1 MKHSIKLEYKNNYLM
16 IGVVSTAKP
25 HKICSL
31 VNKTLEVSL
40 KRSAHIKE
48 FSGMFEGA
56 FPYPAFRFKDPLLKY
71 KLILV
76 ANSNSLGYFLKDC
89 KELDYLIFIKS
100 SDQEKR
106 AKDYIK
112 ILKDLDIIQLA
123 IIVDLKK
130 IKSAKTLIIE

>member
-112 ILKDLDIIQLA
+112 VLKDLDIIQLA

>member
-1 MKHSIKLEYKNNYLM
+1 MKHSIKLEYKNNYLL
-16 IGVVSTAKP
+16 IGIVSTAKP
-25 HKICSL
+25 HKICSMI
-31 VNKTLEVSL
+31 NKAFDISL

-56 FPYPAFRFKDPLLKY
+56 FPYPAFRFKDTLLKY

-76 ANSNSLGYFLKDC
+76 ANCNSLGYFLKDC
-89 KELDYLIFIKS
+89 KELDYLIFINS

-106 AKDYIK
+106 SKSYIK
-112 ILKDLDIIQLA
+112 LLKEINLIQLA
-123 IIVDLKK
+123 FIVDLKK

>member
-100 SDQEKR
+100 
-106 AKDYIK
+106 
-112 ILKDLDIIQLA
+112 
-123 IIVDLKK
+123 
-130 IKSAKTLIIE
+130 